1 MWDGCYSVPK
11 QTYIKSISTAA
22 NWWLIQPLSA
32 TSQLKRGRA
41 LSDRKYPKDVY
52 VCVGLGLYIRFF
64 SP

>member
-1 MWDGCYSVPK
+1 M
-11 QTYIKSISTAA
+11 TYIKSISTAA

-41 LSDRKYPKDVY
+41 LSDWKYPKDVY